1 MSVARVVLDTN
12 VPVSALLWG
21 GNSFHLLQAARYGRI
36 QLFSSTL
43 LCQELEAVLS
53 RPKFHSH
60 LSSNDLSA
68 QQLGHLYRGM
78 VHTVNAPALA
88 APVSRDPQDDM
99 VLACAV
105 AAKADL
111 IVTGDED
118 LLTLTHF
125 QNIWIANP
133 RAAVAWLQIP
143 V

>member
-1 MSVARVVLDTN
+1 MSVAKVVLDTN
-12 VPVSALLWG
+12 VLVSALLWG

-78 VHTVNAPALA
+78 VHTVNAP
-88 APVSRDPQDDM
+88 VSRDPQDDM

>member
-1 MSVARVVLDTN
+1 MSIARVVLDTN
-12 VPVSALLWG
+12 VLVSALLWG

-36 QLFSSTL
+36 QLVSSPP
-43 LCQELEAVLS
+43 LCQELEGVLS

-60 LSSNDLSA
+60 LNASGVSV
-68 QQLGHLYRGM
+68 QQLGQLYRGM
-78 VHTVNAPALA
+78 AQVVDAPALA

-118 LLTLTHF
+118 LLTLSHY

-133 RAAVAWLQIP
+133 RAAVSWLQIP

>member
-12 VPVSALLWG
+12 VLVSALLWG
-21 GNSFHLLQAARYGRI
+21 GNPLHLLQAARYGRI
-36 QLFSSTL
+36 QLFSSPP
-43 LCQELEAVLS
+43 LCQELEGVLGLA
-53 RPKFHSH
+53 KFQNQLRDSG
-60 LSSNDLSA
+60 LSSQALS
-68 QQLGHLYRGM
+68 QLYQGM
-78 VHTVNAPALA
+78 VKMVDAHPLP

-118 LLTLTHF
+118 LLALSHF

-133 RAAVAWLQIP
+133 RAAVSWLQIP

>member
-1 MSVARVVLDTN
+1 MSAARVVLDTN
-12 VPVSALLWG
+12 VLVSAMLLG

-36 QLFSSTL
+36 QLFSSL
-43 LCQELEAVLS
+43 SLCHELEGVLS
-53 RPKFHSH
+53 RPKFQT
-60 LSSNDLSA
+60 LLSA
-68 QQLGHLYRGM
+68 NSLSAPQLSQLYRGM
-78 VHTVNAPALA
+78 VQTVDAPVLA
-88 APVSRDPQDDM
+88 EPVSRDPQDDM

-105 AAKADL
+105 AAKAEL

-118 LLTLTHF
+118 LLTLSHF